1 MNTNTNI
8 TATNKGNDM
17 NTHRTYHVTLTVG
30 NNVAVRE
37 FDRSFN
43 VVNVVVGNVINYT
56 NARTGNAQRF
66 VIVSTSANAIVAR
79 LTYA

>member
-1 MNTNTNI
+1 MNT
-8 TATNKGNDM
+8 
-17 NTHRTYHVTLTVG
+17 RTYHVTLTVG
-30 NNVAVRE
+30 NNVTVRE
-37 FDRSFN
+37 YDRMFN
-43 VVNVVVGNVINYT
+43 VDDVSVGNVINYR